1 MKKRYLHKCA
11 QLFLGV
17 SLIASA
23 VGGLTV
29 RAAEDIP
36 SMTEMLYNGSFD
48 EDKSAT
54 VGLFQNASPDDMPY
68 SYDGTNFGYA
78 NMVAGSSCNVN
89 IKDLKKNTVYYFTAR
104 IAASEACKVTVKP
117 RGRGLSLYGAEE
129 NPYANLTAY
138 ESGDSYREI
147 SGMIETAS
155 SIASSAGL
163 SFVIDTA
170 AYLYADEIHFIEM
183 PEVGVN
189 AVINGDFENTSSFT
203 QWRTVGDASAEL
215 IDNGE
220 VINGSGA
227 LKVTAAPGDGVMHK
241 AYFMPG
247 KSYHITAS
255 MSIISSDEPSV
266 TGTMKVYPGSAGAEA
281 YQTFVSSEITCGSS
295 QESAEIEMYYV
306 CPQELTDS
314 LTPNFISESIANE
327 CKIEIGILDSS
338 AVYVIDDIKAEPME
352 NLHVTDSETIEVYD
366 DYRTY
371 IKVYFSHIIDDETAV
386 DTRNYVSTEA
396 SIDEVSLC
404 DDRMSCIVK
413 LDRMLSADTE
423 HILSVSGVK
432 DFVGRTMNSANITF
446 TCAERMNFSGFGIYK
461 DYGTSSSREITGSKI
476 ESGNISAV
484 IKTIESN
491 TVIPKKVTLA
501 LCMYKDES
509 LVDVK
514 FMSASVSSGFSD
526 EMKASVTVPDN
537 LNDGVYELKTF
548 VIGSFANAVPVF
560 DTILTLSE

>member
-1 MKKRYLHKCA
+1 MKKIYLHKCA
-11 QLFLGV
+11 QLFLVV
-17 SLIASA
+17 SLMASA

-29 RAAEDIP
+29 CAAEDIP

-54 VGLFQNASPDDMPY
+54 VGLFQNASPEDMPY

-89 IKDLKKNTVYYFTAR
+89 IKGLKKNTVYYFTAK
-104 IAASEACKVTVKP
+104 IAASESCTVTVKP
-117 RGRGLSLYGAEE
+117 RGRGLSLYGAAE
-129 NPYANLTAY
+129 NPNVTLTAY

-183 PEVGVN
+183 PDVGVN

-203 QWRTVGDASAEL
+203 QWRAVGDASAEL

-227 LKVTAAPGDGVMHK
+227 LKVTAAAGGGVMHK

-255 MSIISSDEPSV
+255 VRIISSDEPSV
-266 TGTMKVYPGSAGAEA
+266 DGTIKVYPGSTVSEA
-281 YQTFVSSEITCGSS
+281 YQTFVSSEITCDSS
-295 QESAEIEMYYV
+295 QESTEIEMYYV
-306 CPQELTDS
+306 CPQELTGS
-314 LTPNFISESIANE
+314 LTPNFISDSTANE
-327 CKIEIGILDSS
+327 CKIEIGVLGGST
-338 AVYVIDDIKAEPME
+338 VYVIDDIKAELME

-371 IKVYFSHIIDDETAV
+371 IKVYFSHLIDAETAV
-386 DTRNYVSTEA
+386 DTGNYASTEA
-396 SIDEVSLC
+396 SVEEVSLC
-404 DDRMSCIVK
+404 DDGMSCIVK

-432 DFVGRTMNSANITF
+432 DFVGRTMNSEDITF

-461 DYGTSSSREITGSKI
+461 DYGTSSSREITGSEI

-484 IKTIESN
+484 INTVESN
-491 TVIPKKVTLA
+491 TVMPKNVTLA
-501 LCMYKDES
+501 VCLYKDES
-509 LVDVK
+509 LADIK
-514 FMSASVSSGFSD
+514 FMSARVASGFPD
-526 EMKASVTVPDN
+526 ELKAAVTVPDN
-537 LNDGVYELKTF
+537 LDDGVYELKTF